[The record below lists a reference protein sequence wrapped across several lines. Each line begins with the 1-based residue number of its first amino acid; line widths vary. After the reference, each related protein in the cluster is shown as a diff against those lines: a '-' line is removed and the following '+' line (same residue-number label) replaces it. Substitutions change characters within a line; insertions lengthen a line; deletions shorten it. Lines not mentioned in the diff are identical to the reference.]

1 MVGEGE
7 QRKAKQT
14 KKSKEKQNRAGSTIR
29 LSFSREKKKKEQHA
43 FLPPAPTTTPRLC
56 GSSQRGR
63 AHVVLWHLLDRERRT
78 CFRPSFCLS
87 LRFPLSTSPVFF
99 LICTDEFLFNAERN
113 NVVFP
118 LFSCTH
124 KKKKKKN
131 VKKKTTWVLIQDL
144 KLSKIRKKKEKEDKK
159 RVRERCRREERHSC
173 RWAEKKKRPH
183 CSKRREEKV
192 GRGRD
197 RVRQRRCY
205 TPTSVESLPL
215 FRLLKKKHA
224 HTIKQGKKKKKKKE
238 SKQNNKRTATTTTKK
253 ESEIRFAPFWSTQ
266 GPWVDP

>member
-99 LICTDEFLFNAERN
+99 LNLYRWVSLQCRTQQCRFSSLFLHTQE
-113 NVVFP
+113 
-118 LFSCTH
+118 
-124 KKKKKKN
+124 KKKEKC
-131 VKKKTTWVLIQDL
+131 KKKTTWVLIQDL